1 MSKVLIAYASKYGS
15 TAEIAAAIGG
25 VLEEEGLSVTVA
37 QASAVNDLRPYE
49 AVVLGSAV
57 YVGNWMAE
65 AVSFLEKYEAELAQR
80 PLWLFSSGPTGTGDP
95 REILNGWLFPES
107 IQPTAD
113 RLGPRDIALFHGN
126 IDLKRL
132 NFGER
137 LLVKAMNGSTGDY
150 RDWVAIRAWGKRI
163 AAALK

>member
-1 MSKVLIAYASKYGS
+1 MTKVLVAYASKYGS

-25 VLEEEGLSVTVA
+25 VLEENGHDVTVA
-37 QASAVNDLRPYE
+37 QAKAVNDLRPYE

-65 AVSFLEKYEAELAQR
+65 AVTFLESHESELAQR
-80 PLWLFSSGPTGTGDP
+80 AVWLFSSGPTGTGDA
-95 REILNGWLFPES
+95 REIVAGWLFPES
-107 IQPTAD
+107 VQPIAD
-113 RLGPRDIALFHGN
+113 RLGPRDITLFHGN

-137 LLVKAMNGSTGDY
+137 LLVKAMNGSTGDF

-163 AAALK
+163 ADALK

>member
-1 MSKVLIAYASKYGS
+1 MTKVLIAYASKYGS
-15 TAEIAAAIGG
+15 TAEIAAAVGG

-37 QASAVNDLRPYE
+37 QAGSVSDIRPYE

-65 AVSFLEKYEAELAQR
+65 AVTFLEKYESELMTR
-80 PLWLFSSGPTGTGDP
+80 PLWLFSSGPTGEGDA
-95 REILNGWLFPES
+95 REIVNGWLFPES
-107 IQPTAD
+107 IQPVAD
-113 RLGPRDIALFHGN
+113 RLGPREIALFHGS
-126 IDLKRL
+126 IDLARL

-137 LLVKAMNGSTGDY
+137 LLVKAMNGSTGDH

-163 AAALK
+163 AGTLK

>member
-1 MSKVLIAYASKYGS
+1 MTKVLIAYASKYGA
-15 TAEIAAAIGG
+15 TAEIAAAVGG

-37 QASAVNDLRPYE
+37 QAGTVNDIRPYE

-65 AVSFLEKYEAELAQR
+65 AVTFLEKYEPELKQR
-80 PLWLFSSGPTGTGDP
+80 PLWLFSSGPTGSGDA
-95 REILNGWLFPES
+95 REIVNGWLFPES
-107 IQPTAD
+107 IQPVAD
-113 RLGPRDIALFHGN
+113 RLGPREIVLFHGS
-126 IDLKRL
+126 IDLARL